1 MKRTLRLVLL
11 LLFISPCVHA
21 KPASS
26 QPAWYERALNHIN
39 PENKDYGAI
48 WEERKRQLISELGNP
63 YFQYSVAS
71 TGALLLALTLV
82 AAQYTSHRRALIVA
96 AESIADVLRHDQYA
110 RDVAREAITRYNTH
124 IESCN
129 RMIERN
135 RERPSRPD
143 PAAASELHRLGEELL
158 ATREENKALRDDNEK
173 KSRMIAEFSLQSKKR
188 QQQPGAQI
196 ALDFVPPDYIA
207 RINELEKQL
216 AAEKEKNQR
225 RKGTPVDAHRA

>member
-1 MKRTLRLVLL
+1 MKRALRLALL
-11 LLFISPCVHA
+11 LLVISPCVHA
-21 KPASS
+21 KEASS
-26 QPAWYERALNHIN
+26 QTTWYERALNHIN
-39 PENKDYGAI
+39 SENKDYGAI
-48 WEERKRQLISELGNP
+48 WEERKRQLIGEMGNP
-63 YFQYSVAS
+63 YFQYSVAV
-71 TGALLLALTLV
+71 TGALLLALTVV
-82 AAQYTSHRRALIVA
+82 AAQYTSHRRALNVA
-96 AESIADVLRHDQYA
+96 AESIDDVLRHDQYA

-135 RERPSRPD
+135 RERPKVD
-143 PAAASELHRLGEELL
+143 PAVASELHRLGEELL
-158 ATREENKALRDDNEK
+158 ATREENKALRDDNDK
-173 KSRMIAEFSLQSKKR
+173 KSRMIAEFSLQVKKR

-216 AAEKEKNQR
+216 AGEKEKNQR